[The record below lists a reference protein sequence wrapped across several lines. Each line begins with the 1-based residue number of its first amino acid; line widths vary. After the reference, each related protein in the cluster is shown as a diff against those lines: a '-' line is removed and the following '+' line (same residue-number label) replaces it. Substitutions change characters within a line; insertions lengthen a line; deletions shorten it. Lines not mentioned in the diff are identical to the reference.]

1 LPAVNEGGGDTVI
14 DGARLERTLGFAIGL
29 NRFEGKSV
37 VALDQFKRD
46 ARHGGSGTMLDGQDD
61 TIVTVP
67 PEMIGITPGVEF
79 RRFAQG
85 LTDADGAC
93 ALFA

>member
-1 LPAVNEGGGDTVI
+1 MG
-14 DGARLERTLGFAIGL
+14 IGL
-29 NRFEGKSV
+29 DRVQGEGV
-37 VALDQFKRD
+37 IALGEFKRD
-46 ARHGGSGTMLDGQDD
+46 AWHGGSGTMLDGQDD

-79 RRFAQG
+79 RRSAQG

-93 ALFA
+93 AIFA